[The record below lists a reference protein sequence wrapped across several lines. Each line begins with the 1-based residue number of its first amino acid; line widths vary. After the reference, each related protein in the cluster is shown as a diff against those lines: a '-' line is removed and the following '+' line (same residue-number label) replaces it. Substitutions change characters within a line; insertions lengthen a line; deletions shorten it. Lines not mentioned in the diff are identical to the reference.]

1 MVDVI
6 AKRPFFGL
14 EGAVKRGA
22 RLTVDD
28 ARLKELGRLVE
39 VVGDASGQ
47 PAAPK
52 VPPGPAADDQAAKAE
67 PAPEN
72 KMAPTPEN
80 KAEAAAPARR
90 GRPRKAE

>member
-1 MVDVI
+1 MVEVI
-6 AKRPFFGL
+6 AKRPFMGL
-14 EGAVKRGA
+14 EGSVKRGQ
-22 RLTVDD
+22 RFTVDD
-28 ARLKELGRLVE
+28 ARRKELGRLVE

-52 VPPGPAADDQAAKAE
+52 EPPGPAPDDGPAKAE

-72 KMAPTPEN
+72 KMAPAPEN
-80 KAEAAAPARR
+80 KAEPAAPARR